1 MHTVYAYCIFESTMS
16 TLSTMQLYMTS
27 MLHQAKCHVKPEPED
42 MSLQF

>member
-1 MHTVYAYCIFESTMS
+1 MHTVYAYCIFES

-42 MSLQF
+42 MFLQF